1 MVHAAPGDSRSRCA
15 PRSEVPAGGR
25 RSKPSPRFF
34 VVGDARSRC
43 ASKRRSGAG
52 FRAPARCRSETGAP
66 VAPALFSHPGWR
78 CAISRR
84 VAQRCAGFALPRDAG
99 RRPALQSP
107 RFFVVGDPRSRSC
120 WRISRSARRAAVPG
134 FALPRDA
141 GRRPALRM
149 DKTLF
154 RRLAIK
160 ARGLKYAISHW
171 GASRSG
177 AGFRAPARCRSETG
191 APLFRRLAI
200 RDLAARRFPQQRC
213 RVSRSRAMP
222 VGRRPAFQAVPALF
236 RGWRYAISRRG
247 AQRCR
252 VSRSRAMPVGDR
264 RSASWLAMRDLAAR
278 RAAVPGFALPR
289 DAGRRPALRF
299 FVVGARSRCA
309 SRSGAGFRAPARCR
323 SETGAPLFRG
333 WRSAISLRVEQRCRV
348 SRSRAM
354 PVGDRRSAFSWLA
367 MRDLAVRRAAVPGF
381 ALPRDAGRRP
391 ALRFLAWLAIRDLAA
406 RRAAVPG
413 FALPRDAG
421 RRPALRFF
429 AVGDTRSRGASSSGA
444 GFRAPARCRSETGAP
459 LFRGWRCAISLRV
472 AQRCRVSRS
481 RAMPVG
487 DRRSF
492 AVGDAPSGQLGS
504 PGARGIR
511 KKPS

>member
-1 MVHAAPGDSRSRCA
+1 MVWGRPGAQESPTNRSRRQSRRVLRERGRIPGRRVRRHGSDAATLRVTPRRRGCRCA
-15 PRSEVPAGGR
+15 LWMRVETGTTPELGVLPAARLRRAVPAGGR

-34 VVGDARSRC
+34 VVGDPRSRC
-43 ASKRRSGAG
+43 AS
-52 FRAPARCRSETGAP
+52 
-66 VAPALFSHPGWR
+66 
-78 CAISRR
+78 
-84 VAQRCAGFALPRDAG
+84 Q
-99 RRPALQSP
+99 
-107 RFFVVGDPRSRSC
+107 
-120 WRISRSARRAAVPG
+120 
-134 FALPRDA
+134 
-141 GRRPALRM
+141 
-149 DKTLF
+149 
-154 RRLAIK
+154 
-160 ARGLKYAISHW
+160 
-171 GASRSG
+171 
-177 AGFRAPARCRSETG
+177 
-191 APLFRRLAI
+191 
-200 RDLAARRFPQQRC
+200 
-213 RVSRSRAMP
+213 
-222 VGRRPAFQAVPALF
+222 
-236 RGWRYAISRRG
+236 
-247 AQRCR
+247 QRCR

-264 RSASWLAMRDLAAR
+264 RSAFSWLAMRDLAAR

-299 FVVGARSRCA
+299 FAVGDARSRCA

-333 WRSAISLRVEQRCRV
+333 WRSAISRRVAQRCRV

-354 PVGDRRSAFSWLA
+354 PVGDRRSAFSRLA
-367 MRDLAVRRAAVPGF
+367 IRDLAARRSSGAGF
-381 ALPRDAGRRP
+381 RAP
-391 ALRFLAWLAIRDLAA
+391 ARCRSETGAPLFSRLAMRDLAA

-429 AVGDTRSRGASSSGA
+429 VVGDARSRCFFASRAAVPGFALPRDAGRRPALRFVAVGDARSRGASRSGA
-444 GFRAPARCRSETGAP
+444 G
-459 LFRGWRCAISLRV
+459 
-472 AQRCRVSRS
+472 VSRS

>member
-1 MVHAAPGDSRSRCA
+1 MPVGD
-15 PRSEVPAGGR
+15 R
-25 RSKPSPRFF
+25 RS
-34 VVGDARSRC
+34 A
-43 ASKRRSGAG
+43 
-52 FRAPARCRSETGAP
+52 
-66 VAPALFSHPGWR
+66 FSWL
-78 CAISRR
+78 AI
-84 VAQRCAGFALPRDAG
+84 RDLA
-99 RRPALQSP
+99 
-107 RFFVVGDPRSRSC
+107 
-120 WRISRSARRAAVPG
+120 ARRAAVPG

-141 GRRPALRM
+141 GRRPALRFFVVG
-149 DKTLF
+149 D
-154 RRLAIK
+154 
-160 ARGLKYAISHW
+160 ARSR

-191 APLFRRLAI
+191 AP
-200 RDLAARRFPQQRC
+200 
-213 RVSRSRAMP
+213 
-222 VGRRPAFQAVPALF
+222 VPALV
-236 RGWRYAISRRG
+236 RGWRCAISPRVE
-247 AQRCR
+247 QRCR

-264 RSASWLAMRDLAAR
+264 RSAFSRLAMRDLAAR

-299 FVVGARSRCA
+299 FAVGDARSRCA

-333 WRSAISLRVEQRCRV
+333 WRYAISLRVQQRCR
-348 SRSRAM
+348 
-354 PVGDRRSAFSWLA
+354 
-367 MRDLAVRRAAVPGF
+367 
-381 ALPRDAGRRP
+381 
-391 ALRFLAWLAIRDLAA
+391 
-406 RRAAVPG
+406 
-413 FALPRDAG
+413 
-421 RRPALRFF
+421 
-429 AVGDTRSRGASSSGA
+429 
-444 GFRAPARCRSETGAP
+444 FRAPARCRSETGAP

>member
-1 MVHAAPGDSRSRCA
+1 MSDRGIRCGESDAGRAMRRSGWHSAVSSTLVSRSRA
-15 PRSEVPAGGR
+15 MP
-25 RSKPSPRFF
+25 
-34 VVGDARSRC
+34 VGDRRDPS
-43 ASKRRSGAG
+43 ASQPL
-52 FRAPARCRSETGAP
+52 FRP
-66 VAPALFSHPGWR
+66 VRGWR

-84 VAQRCAGFALPRDAG
+84 VAQRCRVSRSRAMP
-99 RRPALQSP
+99 
-107 RFFVVGDPRSRSC
+107 VGDR
-120 WRISRSARRAAVPG
+120 RSAFSRLAMRDLAVRRAAVPG

-141 GRRPALRM
+141 GRRPALR
-149 DKTLF
+149 LF
-154 RRLAIK
+154 A
-160 ARGLKYAISHW
+160 
-171 GASRSG
+171 
-177 AGFRAPARCRSETG
+177 
-191 APLFRRLAI
+191 
-200 RDLAARRFPQQRC
+200 
-213 RVSRSRAMP
+213 
-222 VGRRPAFQAVPALF
+222 
-236 RGWRYAISRRG
+236 
-247 AQRCR
+247 
-252 VSRSRAMPVGDR
+252 VGD
-264 RSASWLAMRDLAAR
+264 
-278 RAAVPGFALPR
+278 
-289 DAGRRPALRF
+289 
-299 FVVGARSRCA
+299 ARSRCA

-333 WRSAISLRVEQRCRV
+333 WRCAISRRVAQRCRV

-354 PVGDRRSAFSWLA
+354 PVGDRRSSPRAFSRLA
-367 MRDLAVRRAAVPGF
+367 M
-381 ALPRDAGRRP
+381 
-391 ALRFLAWLAIRDLAA
+391 RDLAA

-429 AVGDTRSRGASSSGA
+429 AVGDARSRCASRSGA

>member
-1 MVHAAPGDSRSRCA
+1 MSDRGIRCGRAVRHSRWH
-15 PRSEVPAGGR
+15 
-25 RSKPSPRFF
+25 
-34 VVGDARSRC
+34 
-43 ASKRRSGAG
+43 GAV
-52 FRAPARCRSETGAP
+52 SS
-66 VAPALFSHPGWR
+66 AL
-78 CAISRR
+78 
-84 VAQRCAGFALPRDAG
+84 
-99 RRPALQSP
+99 
-107 RFFVVGDPRSRSC
+107 
-120 WRISRSARRAAVPG
+120 
-134 FALPRDA
+134 
-141 GRRPALRM
+141 
-149 DKTLF
+149 
-154 RRLAIK
+154 
-160 ARGLKYAISHW
+160 
-171 GASRSG
+171 
-177 AGFRAPARCRSETG
+177 
-191 APLFRRLAI
+191 
-200 RDLAARRFPQQRC
+200 
-213 RVSRSRAMP
+213 
-222 VGRRPAFQAVPALF
+222 
-236 RGWRYAISRRG
+236 
-247 AQRCR
+247 

-264 RSASWLAMRDLAAR
+264 RSTPRACSWLAMRDLAAR

-289 DAGRRPALRF
+289 DAGRRPALQSPRF
-299 FVVGARSRCA
+299 FVVGARCAISRRASSSGAGFRAPARCRSETGAPLFRGWRSAISPRRAAVPGFALPRDAGRRPALRFFVVGDPRSRGA

-333 WRSAISLRVEQRCRV
+333 WRSAISRRVAQRCRV

-354 PVGDRRSAFSWLA
+354 PVGDRRSAFS
-367 MRDLAVRRAAVPGF
+367 
-381 ALPRDAGRRP
+381 
-391 ALRFLAWLAIRDLAA
+391 WLAIRDLAA

-429 AVGDTRSRGASSSGA
+429 VVGDARSRCASRSGA

-487 DRRSF
+487 DRRSAFSWLAMRDLAARRAAVPGFALPRDAGRRPALRFWRCAISWLAMRDLAARRAAVPGFALPRDAGRRPALRFFVVGDPRSRGASRSGAGFRAPARCRSETGAPLFRGWRCAISRRVAQRCRVSRSRAMPVGDRRSF

>member
-1 MVHAAPGDSRSRCA
+1 MSDRGIRCGESDAGRAMRRSGWHSAVSSTLVSRSRA
-15 PRSEVPAGGR
+15 MPVGDR
-25 RSKPSPRFF
+25 RSSP
-34 VVGDARSRC
+34 
-43 ASKRRSGAG
+43 
-52 FRAPARCRSETGAP
+52 PA
-66 VAPALFSHPGWR
+66 FSWS
-78 CAISRR
+78 AI
-84 VAQRCAGFALPRDAG
+84 RDLA
-99 RRPALQSP
+99 
-107 RFFVVGDPRSRSC
+107 
-120 WRISRSARRAAVPG
+120 ARRAAVP
-134 FALPRDA
+134 
-141 GRRPALRM
+141 
-149 DKTLF
+149 
-154 RRLAIK
+154 
-160 ARGLKYAISHW
+160 
-171 GASRSG
+171 
-177 AGFRAPARCRSETG
+177 GFRAPARCRSETG
-191 APLFRRLAI
+191 APLFRGWRSATSLCVE
-200 RDLAARRFPQQRC
+200 QRC

-222 VGRRPAFQAVPALF
+222 VGDRRSAFSRLAMRDLAARRAAVPVSRSRAMPVSALPARGWRCAISLRVAQRCWFRAPARCRSETGAPLF
-236 RGWRYAISRRG
+236 RGWRCAISRCV

-264 RSASWLAMRDLAAR
+264 RSAFSRLAMRDLAAR

-299 FVVGARSRCA
+299 FVVGD
-309 SRSGAGFRAPARCR
+309 P
-323 SETGAPLFRG
+323 
-333 WRSAISLRVEQRCRV
+333 RVAQRCRV

-354 PVGDRRSAFSWLA
+354 PVGDRRSAFS
-367 MRDLAVRRAAVPGF
+367 RRCAISLRVAPVPVF
-381 ALPRDAGRRP
+381 PRDAGRASDARSRCASRAVLVSRSRAMPVGDRRSAFSVAIRSRSGAGFRAP
-391 ALRFLAWLAIRDLAA
+391 ARSETGAPLFRVAQRCRVSRSRAMPVGDRRSAFSRLAMRDLAA

-429 AVGDTRSRGASSSGA
+429 AR
-444 GFRAPARCRSETGAP
+444 
-459 LFRGWRCAISLRV
+459 WRCAISLCV